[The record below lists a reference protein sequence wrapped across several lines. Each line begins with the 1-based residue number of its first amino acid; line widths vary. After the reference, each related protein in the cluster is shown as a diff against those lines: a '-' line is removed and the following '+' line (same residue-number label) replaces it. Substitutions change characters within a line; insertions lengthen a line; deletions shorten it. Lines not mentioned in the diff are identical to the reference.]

1 MNDIIQYNEDT
12 KIADKND
19 IDVYLANKYINT
31 SIPIA
36 TIYFNGAQYPLQF
49 YQTKES
55 LADMDRYKTFIDN
68 CTRRFRKSRTYKS
81 YKAYLMSMGLD
92 RCQIN
97 GNIQDGMADIEMHHN
112 FLTIFDITILIS
124 QHILN
129 TVGRCT
135 TFDIISLLAQEHKE
149 NHIPIVM
156 LSETAHQLYH
166 NDPNFYIGQDQCF
179 GDWVSLLIR
188 YRYGITIDI
197 AQKVIKYIQVSQQHN
212 ELNNLQYYQ
221 IQDHVLSWG
230 NWNEYNYYNSN
241 YYGSGIIDWSN
252 GYIDSNSYE
261 INPSNPSNDKSFG
274 EQKTERRIYSEDE
287 LFGQGI

>member
-31 SIPIA
+31 NIPIA

-49 YQTKES
+49 YQTKET

-241 YYGSGIIDWSN
+241 YYGSGVIDWSN

-261 INPSNPSNDKSFG
+261 VNSSSPSNDKSFG
-274 EQKTERRIYSEDE
+274 EQKTERRVYTEDE
-287 LFGQGI
+287 LFGQGF

>member
-1 MNDIIQYNEDT
+1 MNDIAQYNEDT
-12 KIADKND
+12 KIADKKD

-31 SIPIA
+31 NIPIA

-49 YQTKES
+49 YQTKET

-124 QHILN
+124 QHVLN
-129 TVGRCT
+129 TIGRCT

-179 GDWVSLLIR
+179 GDWVSLLVR

-241 YYGSGIIDWSN
+241 YYGSGVIDWSN

-261 INPSNPSNDKSFG
+261 VSSSNPSNDKSFG

-287 LFGQGI
+287 LFGQGF

>member
-1 MNDIIQYNEDT
+1 MDDLIKYDEST
-12 KIADKND
+12 KIADKKD
-19 IDVYLANKYINT
+19 IDVYLAREYINPT
-31 SIPIA
+31 VPIA
-36 TIYFNGAQYPLQF
+36 TINFKGADAPLQF
-49 YQTKES
+49 YQTRET
-55 LADMDRYKTFIDN
+55 LMDMDRYKSFIDN
-68 CTRRFRKSRTYKS
+68 CTRRFRKSRTYKA

-112 FLTIFDITILIS
+112 FLTIFDITVLIS

-135 TFDIISLLAQEHKE
+135 TFDIISLLAQEHKA

-179 GDWVSLLIR
+179 GDWISLLIK

-197 AQKVIKYIQVSQQHN
+197 AQKVIKYIKASQDHN
-212 ELNNLQYYQ
+212 ELNTLPYYQ

-241 YYGSGIIDWSN
+241 YYNSNLIDWSN
-252 GYIDSNSYE
+252 GYLDTNVYE
-261 INPSNPSNDKSFG
+261 VNTINPSNDNSFG
-274 EQKTERRIYSEDE
+274 NQTTEQRIYSENE
-287 LFGQGI
+287 LFS

>member
-1 MNDIIQYNEDT
+1 MNDIIQYNENT

-36 TIYFNGAQYPLQF
+36 TIYFNGAHYPLQF

-241 YYGSGIIDWSN
+241 YYGSGVIDWSN
-252 GYIDSNSYE
+252 GYINSNSYE
-261 INPSNPSNDKSFG
+261 VNSSNPSNDKSFG

-287 LFGQGI
+287 LFCQGI